1 MASWITAF
9 PQIRKTRPE
18 LSATVSLFLQ
28 LAESKEGKCLGPG
41 PHLPAPCRFLGTNKG
56 TFLLL
61 QYSAS
66 EGSIQKRGTF
76 CQNRG
81 PFILSPYALLFH
93 CGWHLLSGGAWAS
106 CHHQGFLL
114 IPGLHGFLLSKQTHP
129 SPPPTRQRRFIHRSC
144 CPADRCSGLL
154 ALQPG
159 MLLTPKMKGHA
170 THSHPPVGQL
180 LLRIIQEF

>member
-1 MASWITAF
+1 MPGA
-9 PQIRKTRPE
+9 RP
-18 LSATVSLFLQ
+18 
-28 LAESKEGKCLGPG
+28 P
-41 PHLPAPCRFLGTNKG
+41 
-56 TFLLL
+56 
-61 QYSAS
+61 SAS
-66 EGSIQKRGTF
+66 SMQVPGNQQKHFLAPSILCLRRLHTEARYLLPKQRT
-76 CQNRG
+76 
-81 PFILSPYALLFH
+81 LSPEPLCTPFH

-159 MLLTPKMKGHA
+159 MLLTPKVKGHA